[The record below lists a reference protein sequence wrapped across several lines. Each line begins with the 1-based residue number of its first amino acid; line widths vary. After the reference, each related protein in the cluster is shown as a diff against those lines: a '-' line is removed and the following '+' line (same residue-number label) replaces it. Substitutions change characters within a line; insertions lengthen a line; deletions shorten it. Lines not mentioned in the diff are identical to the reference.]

1 MPQSFFLL
9 AKLKAKGLAQ
19 IRHDILKHNYKVIDW
34 NQKLL
39 SGGCMAEVEMTI
51 KLTYLPVW
59 IYMDPGLILWYN
71 SL

>member
-9 AKLKAKGLAQ
+9 ARLKAKCLAQ

-39 SGGCMAEVEMTI
+39 LGGCIAEVEMTI
-51 KLTYLPVW
+51 KHTYLTTW
-59 IYMDPGLILWYN
+59 IYMGLGLVLWHN

>member
-9 AKLKAKGLAQ
+9 ARLKAKCLAQ

-34 NQKLL
+34 NQKFLFEV
-39 SGGCMAEVEMTI
+39 CMTEVEMTTE
-51 KLTYLPVW
+51 LTYLPTS
-59 IYMDPGLILWYN
+59 ICMGLGLILWHI